1 MSLMRRSPVLS
12 VRTCVDPAVSPVV
25 ADPVHR
31 RIVDHRG
38 VIGVVNVGDVNIIH
52 RAVVL
57 ELSVV
62 PAAAVIAVTAVAVAI
77 VDPAIEAY
85 VRTPVTL
92 IESVSAVAPAPIAW
106 SPEEPGSRS
115 HYPRTWYPIII
126 AFAVSPV
133 SRGPDVTLGGTRRLL
148 IHRQRRRAD

>member
-1 MSLMRRSPVLS
+1 MLGLNCYRRFMSLMRRSPVLR
-12 VRTCVDPAVSPVV
+12 VWTCVDPAVSPVV

-77 VDPAIEAY
+77 VDPTIEAY

-92 IESVSAVAPAPIAW
+92 IESVSAVAQP
-106 SPEEPGSRS
+106 
-115 HYPRTWYPIII
+115 
-126 AFAVSPV
+126 
-133 SRGPDVTLGGTRRLL
+133 
-148 IHRQRRRAD
+148 Q